1 MAWQKSLLEAG
12 PPNPSHLCRMRGR
25 QPASRALHKRLAPGR
40 CVERRAAQKD
50 ARRARRG
57 RQRRRGRRR
66 GQTRPTAQ
74 PTGGGGGR
82 QPRAGGCAV
91 QTRQNEHLKKLCNT
105 MNVDHSLSRDKTM
118 RVDTFIQ
125 QREAVSR
132 VWSGL
137 GTDLGAAEEA
147 TAAVSPLFSTVEIAV
162 AHAQPYLCQ

>member
-1 MAWQKSLLEAG
+1 
-12 PPNPSHLCRMRGR
+12 
-25 QPASRALHKRLAPGR
+25 
-40 CVERRAAQKD
+40 
-50 ARRARRG
+50 
-57 RQRRRGRRR
+57 
-66 GQTRPTAQ
+66 
-74 PTGGGGGR
+74 
-82 QPRAGGCAV
+82 
-91 QTRQNEHLKKLCNT
+91 